1 MARLLPPDQAEGYQI
16 VLQIKPEDI
25 DFLTRIIEGYD
36 GLGIVSTI
44 DPGQGLVVVWVTPDT
59 QDEVTHILHFFPRA
73 LNY

>member
-25 DFLTRIIEGYD
+25 DFLTRIIEGFD

-59 QDEVTHILHFFPRA
+59 
-73 LNY
+73 

>member
-1 MARLLPPDQAEGYQI
+1 
-16 VLQIKPEDI
+16 
-25 DFLTRIIEGYD
+25 RIIEGYD